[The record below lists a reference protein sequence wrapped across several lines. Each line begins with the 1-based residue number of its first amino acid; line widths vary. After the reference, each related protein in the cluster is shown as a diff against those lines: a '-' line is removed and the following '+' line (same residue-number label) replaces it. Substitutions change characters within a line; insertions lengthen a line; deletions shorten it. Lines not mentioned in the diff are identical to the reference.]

1 MKLRAWLVLGSSV
14 SLVTAVV
21 IACGGTSDDGG
32 SKPTT
37 DSGAPDTSVVDT
49 GAPQDASKA
58 DVVDTGTCDTS
69 KSFLDTIPADAS
81 LDDAGRTAGECTAC
95 LKAKCASEVSAC
107 NADCDC
113 QGAAGDI
120 LKCVGAGGGLITC
133 VQNASVPT
141 STLQNVVAPLGIC
154 VQSKCKAECIPASL
168 QDASFDG
175 PG

>member
-113 QGAAGDI
+113 QGAAGDSEI
-120 LKCVGAGGGLITC
+120 MPS
-133 VQNASVPT
+133 AS
-141 STLQNVVAPLGIC
+141 I
-154 VQSKCKAECIPASL
+154 
-168 QDASFDG
+168 DASGRIAVSWYDNRRRLTVAG
-175 PG
+175 EPVVTVGIRGR